1 LHLDE
6 HKEPAMVVEEIMTES
21 PITVRADTTIR
32 ETIKTLFEMD
42 VRHLPVV
49 EGGALVGIVSDRDL
63 RAYLAPAML
72 ELERPSEI
80 AAQQKRP
87 VSSIMQ
93 SDVLSVTPE
102 TEIEEV
108 IDLML
113 EQKVGAIPVVRAG
126 SQELVGIVSYVD
138 VLRAAQGLF
147 EQ

>member
-1 LHLDE
+1 
-6 HKEPAMVVEEIMTES
+6 MVVEEIMTQS
-21 PITVRADTTIR
+21 PVTIRAGATIR
-32 ETIKTLFEMD
+32 EAMHTLFEMD

-49 EGGALVGIVSDRDL
+49 EGDDLVGIISDRDV
-63 RAYLAPAML
+63 RAYLAPALL

-93 SDVLSVTPE
+93 SDVLSVTPQ

-113 EQKVGAIPVVRAG
+113 EQKIGAVPVVRAG

-138 VLRAAQGLF
+138 VLRAARDLF
-147 EQ
+147 E

>member
-1 LHLDE
+1 
-6 HKEPAMVVEEIMTES
+6 MVVEEIMTQS
-21 PITVRADTTIR
+21 PVTVDAGATIR
-32 ETIKTLFEMD
+32 EAIATLFELD

-49 EGGALVGIVSDRDL
+49 QGADLVGIVSDRDV

-72 ELERPSEI
+72 ELEHASEV
-80 AAQQKRP
+80 AERQRRP

-93 SDVLSVTPE
+93 SDVLSVAPE

-113 EQKVGAIPVVRAG
+113 EQKVGAIPVVRSG

-138 VLRAAQGLF
+138 VLRAARELF
-147 EQ
+147 FE